1 MATHVAHRAGA
12 KVPKPAPLEWM
23 VGGVIRPLLR
33 RPKPQIP
40 VQPLRHRRR
49 TGRAAYALRP
59 DGSIRPD
66 VHLLHVTQHTGLNQ
80 LNVPTRVRVGMT
92 LIAHLRGDLV
102 FAREI
107 SQHAC
112 LENGV
117 RQRFLTVDMFAQPD
131 GHRGGG
137 GMGVIRG
144 GHDHRIDVLGLLFQH
159 LAKVG
164 ILRRLGVTLEHM
176 RRPAGIDV
184 TKRDDVLAFAA
195 VDIDLPLAA
204 GTNRSDVEPF
214 VGTEH
219 PPRHH
224 HRERHAGTGHSSSLE
239 KSTTTNLG
247 NLRSCHN
254 KTGCGHPPPRQ
265 RRRQAKRLA

>member
-1 MATHVAHRAGA
+1 
-12 KVPKPAPLEWM
+12 
-23 VGGVIRPLLR
+23 
-33 RPKPQIP
+33 
-40 VQPLRHRRR
+40 
-49 TGRAAYALRP
+49 
-59 DGSIRPD
+59 
-66 VHLLHVTQHTGLNQ
+66 
-80 LNVPTRVRVGMT
+80 MT

-112 LENGV
+112 LEYRV

-144 GHDHRIDVLGLLFQH
+144 GHDHRIYVIGLLFQH

-164 ILRRLGVTLEHM
+164 ILRCLGVTLEHM

-214 VGTEH
+214 VGTKH
-219 PPRHH
+219 PPRHDH
-224 HRERHAGTGHSSSLE
+224 WERHSGTGHGSRLE
-239 KSTTTNLG
+239 KSTTTNRG
-247 NLRSCHN
+247 NLGICHN
-254 KTGCGHPPPRQ
+254 
-265 RRRQAKRLA
+265 

>member
-1 MATHVAHRAGA
+1 
-12 KVPKPAPLEWM
+12 
-23 VGGVIRPLLR
+23 
-33 RPKPQIP
+33 
-40 VQPLRHRRR
+40 
-49 TGRAAYALRP
+49 
-59 DGSIRPD
+59 
-66 VHLLHVTQHTGLNQ
+66 
-80 LNVPTRVRVGMT
+80 MT

-117 RQRFLTVDMFAQPD
+117 RQRFLTVDMLAQPD

-137 GMGVIRG
+137 GMGVIRS
-144 GHDHRIDVLGLLFQH
+144 GHDHRVDVLGLLFQH

-224 HRERHAGTGHSSSLE
+224 HRKHHAGTGHAFVPDSPSSYSRGIELE
-239 KSTTTNLG
+239 M
-247 NLRSCHN
+247 R
-254 KTGCGHPPPRQ
+254 PPWSSYAFIARAVFLNMPTMF
-265 RRRQAKRLA
+265 